1 MGMELYESENVNN
14 GKHQSESENGNV
26 GNNEV
31 WTTIRRVFGCYPQLK
46 AKAVSTS
53 KDPTRGI

>member
-1 MGMELYESENVNN
+1 MELSESENVNN

-31 WTTIRRVFGCYPQLK
+31 WTTIRRVFGC
-46 AKAVSTS
+46 
-53 KDPTRGI
+53 